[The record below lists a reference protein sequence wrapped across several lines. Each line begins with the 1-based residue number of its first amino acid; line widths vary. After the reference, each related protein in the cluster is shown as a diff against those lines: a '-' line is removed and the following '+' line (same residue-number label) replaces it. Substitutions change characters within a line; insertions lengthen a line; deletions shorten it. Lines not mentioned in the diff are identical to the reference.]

1 MLRHVLAFALFLLPC
16 CSSGAADE
24 QVIHDCDY
32 WRLGKDNAEK
42 AKGLAACDR
51 IIKDKHFAPADRAMA
66 YAERAGFAANES
78 RNDDAIADL
87 DQALALSPLAPDAN
101 TLIGWRRT
109 RADLLHFKG
118 LHDRAIE
125 DYDKVLAANPDGHI
139 TFFRGLSYL
148 GKGDETRAFA
158 DFAKAIELAPDDYWL
173 RYRRGLEYAKRGQA
187 DAALADVDKA
197 IALKNDDRDSY
208 LLRAELYTKKGDTEK
223 AIADL
228 TRAAEVAPEYG
239 LTPYSNR
246 ALLYEQTG
254 QYDRALADYDKLLS
268 LSPASPYYTNRRAAL
283 MEKLARE
290 RSVLQGAWN
299 FIKRIYND
307 FTFDPTAP
315 LVVPSPPK
323 PIAPP
328 AEAPLVKAPAPVP
341 EVEKA
346 EPSPAKDAEPA
357 PLPKEISKP
366 AIAGKGEC
374 RRFDAIANMTIAVAC
389 PD

>member
-1 MLRHVLAFALFLLPC
+1 MLRHLLAFASFLLL
-16 CSSGAADE
+16 CSTSLASDE
-24 QVIHDCDY
+24 EVIHDCEY
-32 WRLGKDNAEK
+32 WRLGKDDAEK
-42 AKGLAACDR
+42 AKLVAACDR
-51 IIKDKHFAPADRAMA
+51 IISDKHFAPADRAMA
-66 YAERAGFAANES
+66 YAERAGFASNGS
-78 RNDDAIADL
+78 RNDDAIADFE
-87 DQALALSPLAPDAN
+87 QALALAPLAPDSN
-101 TLIGWRRT
+101 TLTGWRRT

-125 DYDKVLAANPDGHI
+125 DYDKVLAAHPDGHV

-148 GKGDETRAFA
+148 RKGDETRAFA
-158 DFAKAIELAPDDYWL
+158 DFAKAIELAPDDHWL
-173 RYRRGLEYAKRGQA
+173 RYQRGLEYAKRGQA
-187 DAALADVDKA
+187 EVALADVDKA

-228 TRAAEVAPEYG
+228 TRAADLAPEYALG
-239 LTPYSNR
+239 PYSNR
-246 ALLYEQTG
+246 VLLYEHTS

-268 LSPASPYYTNRRAAL
+268 LSPGSPYYTDRRAAL

-323 PIAPP
+323 PVAPP

-346 EPSPAKDAEPA
+346 EPSPAKVAEPA
-357 PLPKEISKP
+357 PLPKEVSKP
-366 AIAGKGEC
+366 SIAGKGEC